1 MSNPL
6 LAEFHTDFEAAPFSK
21 IKIEQ
26 FTPAIKEAIKVG
38 LSEIDTIINQKETP
52 SFKNTIEAMDNCG
65 SLLGRN
71 TSLLFNLNSAETN
84 DELQKVVQEVAP
96 LLTKFQNDIRLNE
109 DLFKRIRFVY
119 ENEDH
124 KKLSVEQVTLL
135 EKEYK
140 GFVRNG
146 ALLDEASKNELRN
159 IDAKLA
165 QLSLRFGENI
175 LADTQNYQLHIKDE
189 KKLKGLPVSVI
200 EMAKFNAKNKNKKG
214 WVFTLDYP
222 SYVPLITYAEDR
234 NLRKKICLAFS
245 KRGFQKNENNNSKII
260 LEIITQRQKRSI
272 LLGYDSHADFVLEER
287 MAKSVKNVN
296 VFLDDLTEKAKPF
309 AEQEWKAMELFA
321 RKKLNLKDLEKW
333 DFAFVSEKLKEAEL
347 QLNEQELK
355 PYFELDQVLNGLFEI
370 VKKLY
375 GIEFKENTELDV
387 YHSEV
392 KVFEV
397 YKNDTFYA
405 LLYTDFFPR
414 SGKRSGA
421 WMTSYR
427 SQKKDQRPHIS
438 IVCNF
443 SRPTV
448 TQPSLLTFQEV
459 TTLFHEFGHALHGI
473 LANTNYN
480 GLSGTNVYWDFVEL
494 PSQIMENWCY
504 EPEALKL
511 FAKHYQTEEL
521 LPQNLVEKIKKAAH
535 FQQGL
540 QTLRQLSF
548 SYLDMSYH
556 NSSASN
562 IKDIK
567 LHEKKQVESLQFTKD
582 IPDSCMSASFS
593 HVFQGGYAAGYY
605 SYKWAEV
612 LDADAF
618 ELFIEKG
625 VFDSKTATSFFDN
638 ILSKGGTEHP
648 MVLYKKFRG
657 KEPDTSALLRRAG
670 LIKSNE

>member
-65 SLLGRN
+65 NLLGRN

-119 ENEDH
+119 ENEDY

-222 SYVPLITYAEDR
+222 SYVPLITYAENR

-296 VFLDDLTEKAKPF
+296 AFLDDLTEKAKPF
-309 AEQEWKAMELFA
+309 AKQEWKAMELFA
-321 RKKLNLKDLEKW
+321 KKKLNLKDLEKW
-333 DFAFVSEKLKEAEL
+333 DFAFTSEKLKEAEL

-397 YKNDTFYA
+397 YKNDNFYA

-562 IKDIK
+562 IKDVK

>member
-6 LAEFHTDFEAAPFSK
+6 LTAFHTDFESAPFSK

-38 LSEIDTIINQKETP
+38 LSEIDTIINEKETP

-65 SLLGRN
+65 SLLERN

-84 DELQKVVQEVAP
+84 DELQQVVQEVAP

-296 VFLDDLTEKAKPF
+296 AFLDDLTEKAKPF
-309 AEQEWKAMELFA
+309 AKQEWKAMELFA
-321 RKKLNLKDLEKW
+321 KKKLNLKDLEKW
-333 DFAFVSEKLKEAEL
+333 DSAFVSEKLKEAEL

-397 YKNDTFYA
+397 YKNDNFYA

-562 IKDIK
+562 IKDVK

-625 VFDSKTATSFFDN
+625 VFDSKTATSFLDN

>member
-65 SLLGRN
+65 NLLGRN

-222 SYVPLITYAEDR
+222 SYVPLITYAENR

-309 AEQEWKAMELFA
+309 AEEEWKAMELFA

-333 DFAFVSEKLKEAEL
+333 DSAFVSEKLKEAEL

-582 IPDSCMSASFS
+582 VSDSCMSASFS

>member
-1 MSNPL
+1 LSNPL
-6 LAEFHTDFEAAPFSK
+6 LTAFNTDFEAAPFSK

-65 SLLGRN
+65 YLLGRN
-71 TSLLFNLNSAETN
+71 TSLLFNLNSAETS
-84 DELQKVVQEVAP
+84 DELQQVVQEVAP

-189 KKLKGLPVSVI
+189 KKLKGLPFSVI

-296 VFLDDLTEKAKPF
+296 DFLDDLTEKAKPF
-309 AEQEWKAMELFA
+309 AKQEWKTMELFA
-321 RKKLNLKDLEKW
+321 RKKLNLKDLKKW
-333 DFAFVSEKLKEAEL
+333 DSAFVSEKLKEAEL

-375 GIEFKENTELDV
+375 GIEFKENIELDV

-397 YKNDTFYA
+397 YKNDNFYA

-427 SQKKDQRPHIS
+427 SQKKRS
-438 IVCNF
+438 T
-443 SRPTV
+443 S
-448 TQPSLLTFQEV
+448 
-459 TTLFHEFGHALHGI
+459 
-473 LANTNYN
+473 
-480 GLSGTNVYWDFVEL
+480 
-494 PSQIMENWCY
+494 
-504 EPEALKL
+504 
-511 FAKHYQTEEL
+511 
-521 LPQNLVEKIKKAAH
+521 
-535 FQQGL
+535 
-540 QTLRQLSF
+540 
-548 SYLDMSYH
+548 SYF
-556 NSSASN
+556 N
-562 IKDIK
+562 
-567 LHEKKQVESLQFTKD
+567 
-582 IPDSCMSASFS
+582 CM
-593 HVFQGGYAAGYY
+593 
-605 SYKWAEV
+605 
-612 LDADAF
+612 
-618 ELFIEKG
+618 
-625 VFDSKTATSFFDN
+625 
-638 ILSKGGTEHP
+638 
-648 MVLYKKFRG
+648 
-657 KEPDTSALLRRAG
+657 
-670 LIKSNE
+670 

>member
-6 LAEFHTDFEAAPFSK
+6 LTAFHTDFESAPFSK

-84 DELQKVVQEVAP
+84 DELQQVVQEVAP

-124 KKLSVEQVTLL
+124 EKLSVEQVTLL

-200 EMAKFNAKNKNKKG
+200 EMAKFNAKNKKG

-296 VFLDDLTEKAKPF
+296 DFLDDLTEKAKPF
-309 AEQEWKAMELFA
+309 AKQEWKAMELFA
-321 RKKLNLKDLEKW
+321 KKKLNLKDLEKW
-333 DFAFVSEKLKEAEL
+333 DSAFVSEKLKEAEL

-375 GIEFKENTELDV
+375 GIGFKENTELDV

-397 YKNDTFYA
+397 YKNDNFYA

-562 IKDIK
+562 IKDVK

-618 ELFIEKG
+618 DLFIEKG
-625 VFDSKTATSFFDN
+625 VFDSKTATSFLDN

-670 LIKSNE
+670 LIKLNE